1 MNVRYLASRAA
12 VAAVFGI
19 TLGFAGLPWWA
30 AALLGAVA
38 LAFFAVA
45 PWSGRYVVQPQGGIA
60 PLRSDERARAIRDKA
75 TRNAFVLA
83 ILGVAVL
90 VLVYG
95 LILDAPVPI
104 AALGGIL
111 GLATIAYAVSDACL
125 RRLS

>member
-12 VAAVFGI
+12 IAAIFGI
-19 TLGFAGLPWWA
+19 AFGFAGLPWWA
-30 AALLGAVA
+30 AALLGVAV

-75 TRNAFVLA
+75 TRNAFVLT
-83 ILGVAVL
+83 IFGVAGL

-95 LILDAPVPI
+95 LILDAPVPV
-104 AALGGIL
+104 ATLGGIL
-111 GLATIAYAVSDACL
+111 GLAAIAYAVSDVCL
-125 RRLS
+125 RRLG